1 MIPLRLSVRNFM
13 CYRDNV
19 PTLDFESLHVA
30 CLCGENGHGKSALL
44 DAITW
49 ALWGSARASQQHE
62 LIHQGQTFS
71 PWGPTPSPS
80 LSPDPLAGGCGRSPS
95 HPASARTRRAFALGA
110 PVLEPDC
117 PRINGAAPPP
127 YNAGG
132 GVFLFLKL
140 ALMGL
145 CP

>member
-1 MIPLRLSVRNFM
+1 M

-62 LIHQGQTFS
+62 LIHQGQTDMEV
-71 PWGPTPSPS
+71 T
-80 LSPDPLAGGCGRSPS
+80 LDILVRDQVYRVIRK
-95 HPASARTRRAFALGA
+95 HTRRAGHARA
-110 PVLEPDC
+110 PRC
-117 PRINGAAPPP
+117 SSSRRRQATATAP
-127 YNAGG
+127 
-132 GVFLFLKL
+132 
-140 ALMGL
+140 
-145 CP
+145 